1 MPNNLNLMK
10 KLLLLIIIFFGNQTT
25 NAQSIVKWVAL
36 SEYHELLSKTF
47 HPTEEGNFGPIKEF
61 SKELNSKAEAL
72 DVVTIPQEYKNQKTE
87 TTLTLLKKQTKL
99 VNDLIQNKAPN
110 VEIMRAFQD
119 LHDIF
124 HQIVMLC
131 NPNNK

>member
-47 HPTEEGNFGPIKEF
+47 HPTEEGNFGPIKE
-61 SKELNSKAEAL
+61 LNSKAEAL

-99 VNDLIQNKAPN
+99 VNDLVQNKAPN
-110 VEIMRAFQD
+110 VEILRAFQD

-124 HQIVMLC
+124 HRIVMLC

>member
-10 KLLLLIIIFFGNQTT
+10 KLLLLIVIFFGCQTI

-47 HPTEEGNFGPIKEF
+47 HPTEEGNFGPI
-61 SKELNSKAEAL
+61 KELNSKAEAL

-99 VNDLIQNKAPN
+99 VNDLVQNKAPN
-110 VEIMRAFQD
+110 VEILRAFQD

-124 HQIVMLC
+124 HRIVMLC